1 MVFNNQLTKLQKIY
15 ELTLETQY
23 KPAPLGRGG
32 CYRPTRAFL
41 RGKKNLRDRR
51 VTEYYVIH
59 FHLLYLG

>member
-1 MVFNNQLTKLQKIY
+1 MVFNNQLTKLLKIY

-41 RGKKNLRDRR
+41 RGKKKSQGQKSD
-51 VTEYYVIH
+51 
-59 FHLLYLG
+59 